1 MTHISYCRW
10 GQKVNNNK
18 CSVSFFIVLICPHLR
33 TDASTSILVNIVG
46 VECSLTVVQTSVSE
60 DYENIY
66 GRLTFC
72 KKHLKQLFQ
81 GF

>member
-1 MTHISYCRW
+1 M
-10 GQKVNNNK
+10 
-18 CSVSFFIVLICPHLR
+18 R

-46 VECSLTVVQTSVSE
+46 VECRLAVVQASVSE

-81 GF
+81 GFKKRDRRKGREGKVGMGDELKGK